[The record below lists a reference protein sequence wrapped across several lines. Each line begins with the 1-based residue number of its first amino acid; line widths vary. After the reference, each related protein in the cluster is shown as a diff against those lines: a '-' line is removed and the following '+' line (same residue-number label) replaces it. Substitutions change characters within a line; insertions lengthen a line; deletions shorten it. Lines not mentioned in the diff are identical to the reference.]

1 MKVCDVPPPHCASC
15 YGQYTDMRHVDL
27 EASYDGPVIEGGVV
41 GPDGVVVNKIPVS
54 IDELVLCET
63 CLIEAAALI
72 GMRPVDGLIDELRQR
87 NQTQAEEL
95 LGLKAYVQQ
104 LEAAVATKPAASKAT
119 KRTKVAA

>member
-1 MKVCDVPPPHCASC
+1 MKVCDTPPPFCASC
-15 YGQYTDMRHVDL
+15 YGQYTDLRHVDL

-41 GPDGVVVNKIPVS
+41 GPDGEVVSKIPVS
-54 IDELVLCET
+54 IDELILCET
-63 CLIEAAALI
+63 CLIEAASLI

-104 LEAAVATKPAASKAT
+104 LEASIAARPEVKKPQRRKAAA
-119 KRTKVAA
+119 

>member
-1 MKVCDVPPPHCASC
+1 MKVCDIPPPHCASC
-15 YGQYTDMRHVDL
+15 YGQYTDKVHVDL
-27 EASYDGPVIEGGVV
+27 EASYDGPVIEGGIV
-41 GPDGVVVNKIPVS
+41 GPDGEVVNKIPVS

-87 NQTQAEEL
+87 NQTQAEEI

-104 LEAAVATKPAASKAT
+104 LEATIAGKPKRVKAAA
-119 KRTKVAA
+119 